1 VEEDISRRQELAAVA
16 AATAATGVAAAAAAA
31 AGGCAGMGCGKER
44 VLQHLDSQHQPS
56 QVTAE
61 LALTAAGAAAA
72 HVLAGN
78 GSSSPSTAAACGD
91 SCTTA
96 GSSGSG
102 VQLVVAG
109 KVKAARR
116 QHMQEGLQEC
126 SQLQALNLGLPG
138 DLLARALLPPPD
150 VPYMS
155 AFAQLPAYK
164 PPGKVAGSKKKATKK
179 KQGDKEKMKKGGK
192 SSGSSGKGKAAKPS
206 RTS

>member
-16 AATAATGVAAAAAAA
+16 AATAATGAAAAAA
-31 AGGCAGMGCGKER
+31 AGGCAGKDR

-72 HVLAGN
+72 RLLAGN
-78 GSSSPSTAAACGD
+78 GSSSPSTAAAVSGD
-91 SCTTA
+91 CTTA

-102 VQLVVAG
+102 VQLVVAD

-138 DLLARALLPPPD
+138 ELLARALLPPPD

-164 PPGKVAGSKKKATKK
+164 PPGKVAGGKKKATKK
-179 KQGDKEKMKKGGK
+179 KQGEKDKKKKGGK
-192 SSGSSGKGKAAKPS
+192 AGSCGKGKAAKPS
-206 RTS
+206 RTG